1 MAINNVD
8 QLVLGK
14 LLQITFSKG
23 FRRQLVRDHRDWESV
38 KQMTVGMPGG
48 REHRFMFQ
56 VGGGPAAIQY
66 AAIGASGAFPAAQ
79 RSAVEEKTA
88 IFKELNATIEIDYM
102 LFERLKM
109 APAKY
114 ADNLAME
121 LEDKLVYLKRR
132 VAADLYNDGLG
143 VLGTVLSAASVAG
156 SAPASPQADQSN
168 KGKVEV
174 TLSAVAPRGHIGW
187 FEYDD
192 LLVKA
197 SPAGSIQAN
206 VEMPTGVHTWKV
218 VSIERETNKLVLQ
231 ALDSSGNPVSIA
243 DAAASLIEAADLL
256 YRGTVSA
263 SHTRVDLS
271 AQGGAYAGD
280 YGTATEIIAGL
291 GALVA
296 NDGRQVHGIS
306 MSGVTGSTVKDCG
319 GAPIDVTFI
328 QQALSQV
335 KTAVGQGRYK
345 YNQLL
350 CAPEMLD
357 SLIEGRETDRRFNSI
372 EDATRGV
379 RKFVYQHGED
389 AVEFV
394 TSEFARK
401 NEAIALPS
409 GKGEE
414 SKCVEFIGTDFK
426 TVEAPGSSSK
436 FHLRPTSGGGHE
448 KKLVSYMFGLGVLVN
463 QHPKACLKIKNFTN
477 SEPA

>member
-8 QLVLGK
+8 SLLLGK

-66 AAIGASGAFPAAQ
+66 AQLGASGPFPAAQ
-79 RSAVEEKTA
+79 RSAVEEKIA

-143 VLGTVLSAASVAG
+143 VLGTVASVADAG
-156 SAPASPQADQSN
+156 VAQ
-168 KGKVEV
+168 GKVEV
-174 TLSAVAPRGHIGW
+174 TLSALAASRGHIGW

-192 LLVKA
+192 LLVNCDPDGTADMPVGAVAWKVA
-197 SPAGSIQAN
+197 SIDRPGNKVTLQAVDVNGAVVALAN
-206 VEMPTGVHTWKV
+206 V
-218 VSIERETNKLVLQ
+218 
-231 ALDSSGNPVSIA
+231 
-243 DAAASLIEAADLL
+243 AAASIDASDLL
-256 YRGTVSA
+256 YRGTTTAHHSRVNLSSA
-263 SHTRVDLS
+263 YT
-271 AQGGAYAGD
+271 GD

-296 NDGRQVHGIS
+296 NDGRQVHGIN
-306 MSGVTGSTVKDCG
+306 MAGVTGSTIKDCG
-319 GAPIDVTFI
+319 GAAIDVTFI

-350 CAPEMLD
+350 CASEMLD
-357 SLIEGRETDRRFNSI
+357 SLIEDHNTDRRFNSV

-379 RKFVYQHGED
+379 RKFMYQHGED

-394 TSEFARK
+394 TSEFCRK
-401 NEAIALPS
+401 NEAFALPS

-414 SKCVEFIGTDFK
+414 SKCIEFIGTDFK
-426 TVEAPGSSSK
+426 AVETPGSSSK

-463 QHPKACLKIKNFTN
+463 QHPKACLKIQNFTN
-477 SEPA
+477 N

>member
-8 QLVLGK
+8 SLLLGK

-66 AAIGASGAFPAAQ
+66 AAIGSSGAFPAAQ
-79 RSAVEEKTA
+79 RSAVEEKVA

-143 VLGTVLSAASVAG
+143 VIGTASAVPADAGVAS
-156 SAPASPQADQSN
+156 
-168 KGKVEV
+168 GKVEL
-174 TLSAVAPRGHIGW
+174 TLSALASSRGHIGW

-192 LLVKA
+192 LLLNCDPDGTIDM
-197 SPAGSIQAN
+197 PATVVA
-206 VEMPTGVHTWKV
+206 WKV
-218 VSIERETNKLVLQ
+218 VSIDRPGNKVTLQ
-231 ALDSSGNPVSIA
+231 AIDTNGAPVA
-243 DAAASLIEAADLL
+243 LANAAASSIDASDVL
-256 YRGTVSA
+256 YRGTTESA
-263 SHTRVDLS
+263 ANSTRVNLNTF
-271 AQGGAYAGD
+271 AGD
-280 YGTATEIIAGL
+280 YGTATESIAGL
-291 GALVA
+291 GSLVA
-296 NDGRQVHGIS
+296 NDGRIIHEIV
-306 MSGVTGSTVKDCG
+306 MSGATGSTIKDCG
-319 GAPIDVTFI
+319 GSAIDVTFL
-328 QQALSQV
+328 QQGLSQV

-345 YNQLL
+345 YSSLL

-357 SLIEGRETDRRFNSI
+357 SLIEGRETDRRFNSV

-379 RKFVYQHGED
+379 RKFIYQHAED

-394 TSEFARK
+394 TSEFCK
-401 NEAIALPS
+401 KVEAYALPS

-426 TVEAPGSSSK
+426 AVEVPGSSSK

-463 QHPKACLKIKNFTN
+463 QHPKACLKIQNFTV
-477 SEPA
+477 

>member
-8 QLVLGK
+8 SLLLGK

-66 AAIGASGAFPAAQ
+66 AAIGSSGAFPAAQ
-79 RSAVEEKTA
+79 RSAVEEKIA

-143 VLGTVLSAASVAG
+143 VLGTVASVADAG
-156 SAPASPQADQSN
+156 VAS
-168 KGKVEV
+168 GKVEV
-174 TLSAVAPRGHIGW
+174 TLSALAASRGHIGW

-192 LLVKA
+192 LLVNSDPDGTA
-197 SPAGSIQAN
+197 DMPAGA
-206 VEMPTGVHTWKV
+206 VAWKV
-218 VSIERETNKLVLQ
+218 VSIDRPNDKVTLQ
-231 ALDSSGNPVSIA
+231 AVSAAGAPVVLA
-243 DAAASLIEAADLL
+243 NVAASSIDASDLL
-256 YRGTVSA
+256 YRGTTSA

-271 AQGGAYAGD
+271 SAYAGD

-296 NDGRQVHGIS
+296 NDGRQIHGIT
-306 MSGVTGSTVKDCG
+306 MSGVTGSTIKDCG
-319 GAPIDVTFI
+319 GSAIDVTFL
-328 QQALSQV
+328 QQGLSQV

-345 YNQLL
+345 YNSLL

-357 SLIEGRETDRRFNSI
+357 SLIEGRETDRRFNSV

-379 RKFVYQHGED
+379 RKFIYQHAED

-394 TSEFARK
+394 TSEFCK
-401 NEAIALPS
+401 KKEAIALPS

-414 SKCVEFIGTDFK
+414 SKCLEFVGTDFK
-426 TVEAPGSSSK
+426 AVEVPGSSSK

-463 QHPKACLKIKNFTN
+463 QHPKACLKITNFTV
-477 SEPA
+477 

>member
-8 QLVLGK
+8 ALLLGK

-38 KQMTVGMPGG
+38 KQMKVGMPSG

-66 AAIGASGAFPAAQ
+66 AAIGSSGAFPAAQ
-79 RSAVEEKTA
+79 RSAVEEKIA

-143 VLGTVLSAASVAG
+143 VLGTVLSVASVAG
-156 SAPASPQADQSN
+156 SAPAPQDSQLN
-168 KGKVEV
+168 KGKVSV
-174 TLSAVAPRGHIGW
+174 TLSALPAARGHIGW

-197 SPAGSIQAN
+197 ADTGAITAGT
-206 VEMPTGVHTWKV
+206 EMPVGVAAWKV
-218 VSIERETNKLVLQ
+218 SSIDRPTNSLQLQ
-231 ALDSSGNPVSIA
+231 AVDADGIPVSIA
-243 DAAASLIEAADLL
+243 DAAASLITATDLF
-256 YRGTVSA
+256 YRGTTSA
-263 SHTRVDLS
+263 SHSRVNLS
-271 AQGGAYAGD
+271 SAYTGD

-306 MSGVTGSTVKDCG
+306 MSGVTGSTIRDCG
-319 GAPIDVTFI
+319 GAAIDVTFI

-345 YNQLL
+345 YSQLL
-350 CAPEMLD
+350 SAPEMLD
-357 SLIEGRETDRRFNSI
+357 SLIEGRETDRRFNSVD
-372 EDATRGV
+372 DATRGV
-379 RKFVYQHGED
+379 RKFVYQHAED

-394 TSEFARK
+394 TSEFCRK
-401 NEAIALPS
+401 NEAFALPS

-414 SKCVEFIGTDFK
+414 SKCIEFIGTDFK
-426 TVEAPGSSSK
+426 AVETPGSSSK
-436 FHLRPTSGGGHE
+436 FHLRPTANGGHE

-463 QHPKACLKIKNFTN
+463 QHPKACLKIQNFTN

>member
-8 QLVLGK
+8 SLLLGK

-66 AAIGASGAFPAAQ
+66 AAIGSSGAFPAAQ
-79 RSAVEEKTA
+79 RSAVEEKVA

-143 VLGTVLSAASVAG
+143 VLGTVASVADAG
-156 SAPASPQADQSN
+156 VAS
-168 KGKVEV
+168 GKVEV
-174 TLSAVAPRGHIGW
+174 TLSALAASRGHIGW

-192 LLVKA
+192 LLLNCDPDGTA
-197 SPAGSIQAN
+197 DMPAGA
-206 VEMPTGVHTWKV
+206 VAWKV
-218 VSIERETNKLVLQ
+218 VSIDRPNDKVTLQ
-231 ALDSSGNPVSIA
+231 AISAAGAPVA
-243 DAAASLIEAADLL
+243 LANVAAASIDASDLL
-256 YRGTVSA
+256 YRGTTSA
-263 SHTRVDLS
+263 SHSRVDLS
-271 AQGGAYAGD
+271 GTFAGD
-280 YGTATEIIAGL
+280 YGTATEIMAGL

-296 NDGRQVHGIS
+296 NDGRQVHGIT
-306 MSGVTGSTVKDCG
+306 MSGVTGSTIKDCG
-319 GAPIDVTFI
+319 ASSLDVTHI
-328 QQALSQV
+328 QQGFSAV

-345 YNQLL
+345 YNSLL
-350 CAPEMLD
+350 CAPEALD
-357 SLIEGRETDRRFNSI
+357 VLIEGRETDRRFNSV

-379 RKFVYQHGED
+379 RKFIYQHAED

-394 TSEFARK
+394 TSEFCK
-401 NEAIALPS
+401 KKEAIALPS

-426 TVEAPGSSSK
+426 AVEVPGSSSK

-463 QHPKACLKIKNFTN
+463 QHPKACLKIQNFTV
-477 SEPA
+477 

>member
-8 QLVLGK
+8 SLLLGK

-66 AAIGASGAFPAAQ
+66 AAIGAAGAFPAAQ

-143 VLGTVLSAASVAG
+143 VLGTVSATALSDEGVA
-156 SAPASPQADQSN
+156 Q
-168 KGKVEV
+168 GKVGVTISEV
-174 TLSAVAPRGHIGW
+174 ALRGHIGW

-197 SPAGSIQAN
+197 SPAGAITAGT
-206 VEMPTGVHTWKV
+206 EMPNTVHAWKV
-218 VSIERETNKLVLQ
+218 VSIDRENNKLVLQ
-231 ALDSSGNPVSIA
+231 AINESGAPVALSNTA
-243 DAAASLIEAADLL
+243 DSLITEGDLL
-256 YRGTVSA
+256 YRGTTA
-263 SHTRVDLS
+263 QGGSHTRVDLS
-271 AQGGAYAGD
+271 SAFAGD

-345 YNQLL
+345 YSQLL

-357 SLIEGRETDRRFNSI
+357 SLIEGRETDRRFNSV
-372 EDATRGV
+372 EDSTRGV
-379 RKFVYQHGED
+379 RKFVYQHAED

-401 NEAIALPS
+401 REAIALPS

-426 TVEAPGSSSK
+426 AVEVPGSSSK
-436 FHLRPTSGGGHE
+436 FHLRPTANGGHE

-463 QHPKACLKIKNFTN
+463 QHPKACLKIKNFSN

>member
-8 QLVLGK
+8 SLLLGK

-66 AAIGASGAFPAAQ
+66 AAIGSSGAFPAAQ
-79 RSAVEEKTA
+79 RSAVEEKIA

-143 VLGTVLSAASVAG
+143 VLGTVASVADAG
-156 SAPASPQADQSN
+156 IAQ
-168 KGKVEV
+168 GKVEV
-174 TLSAVAPRGHIGW
+174 TLSTLASSRGHVGW

-192 LLVKA
+192 LLLNCDPDGTADMAATAVA
-197 SPAGSIQAN
+197 
-206 VEMPTGVHTWKV
+206 WKV
-218 VSIERETNKLVLQ
+218 VSIDRPNNKVTLQ
-231 ALDSSGNPVSIA
+231 AINSSGAPVA
-243 DAAASLIEAADLL
+243 LANVAASSIDASDLL
-256 YRGTVSA
+256 YRGTTSA
-263 SHTRVDLS
+263 SHSRVDLS
-271 AQGGAYAGD
+271 GTFAGD

-296 NDGRQVHGIS
+296 NDGRQVHGIT
-306 MSGVTGSTVKDCG
+306 MSGVTGSTIKDCG
-319 GAPIDVTFI
+319 GSAIDVTHI

-345 YNQLL
+345 YSSLL

-357 SLIEGRETDRRFNSI
+357 SLIEGRETDRRFNSV

-379 RKFVYQHGED
+379 RKFIYQHAED

-394 TSEFARK
+394 TSEFCKK
-401 NEAIALPS
+401 NEAFSLPS

-414 SKCVEFIGTDFK
+414 SKVMEFVGTDFK
-426 TVEAPGSSSK
+426 AVEVPGSSSK

-463 QHPKACLKIKNFTN
+463 QHPKACLKIQNFTV
-477 SEPA
+477 

>member
-8 QLVLGK
+8 SLLLGK

-66 AAIGASGAFPAAQ
+66 AAIGSSGAFPAAQ
-79 RSAVEEKTA
+79 RSAVEEKVA

-102 LFERLKM
+102 LFGRLKM

-143 VLGTVLSAASVAG
+143 VLGTVASVADAG
-156 SAPASPQADQSN
+156 VAS
-168 KGKVEV
+168 GKVEV
-174 TLSAVAPRGHIGW
+174 TLSALAASRGHIGW

-192 LLVKA
+192 LLLNCDPDGTA
-197 SPAGSIQAN
+197 DMPAGA
-206 VEMPTGVHTWKV
+206 VAWKV
-218 VSIERETNKLVLQ
+218 VSIDRPNDKVTLQ
-231 ALDSSGNPVSIA
+231 AISAAGAPVA
-243 DAAASLIEAADLL
+243 LANVAAASIDASDLL
-256 YRGTVSA
+256 YRGTTSA
-263 SHTRVDLS
+263 SHSRVDLS
-271 AQGGAYAGD
+271 GTFAGD
-280 YGTATEIIAGL
+280 YGTATEIMAGL

-296 NDGRQVHGIS
+296 NDGRQVHGIT
-306 MSGVTGSTVKDCG
+306 MSGVTGSTIKDCG
-319 GAPIDVTFI
+319 ASSFDVTHI
-328 QQALSQV
+328 QQGFSSV

-345 YNQLL
+345 YSSLL
-350 CAPEMLD
+350 CAPEALD
-357 SLIEGRETDRRFNSI
+357 VLIEGRETDRRFNSV

-379 RKFVYQHGED
+379 RKFIYQHAED

-394 TSEFARK
+394 TSEFCK
-401 NEAIALPS
+401 KKEAIALPS

-426 TVEAPGSSSK
+426 AVEVPGSSSK

-463 QHPKACLKIKNFTN
+463 QHPKACLKIQNFTV
-477 SEPA
+477 

>member
-1 MAINNVD
+1 MAISNVD
-8 QLVLGK
+8 SLLLGK

-66 AAIGASGAFPAAQ
+66 AAIGSSGAFPAAQ
-79 RSAVEEKTA
+79 RSAVEEKIA

-143 VLGTVLSAASVAG
+143 VLGTVASVADAG
-156 SAPASPQADQSN
+156 IAQ
-168 KGKVEV
+168 GKVEV
-174 TLSAVAPRGHIGW
+174 TLSALAASRGHIGW

-192 LLVKA
+192 LLLNCDVDGTA
-197 SPAGSIQAN
+197 DMPAGA
-206 VEMPTGVHTWKV
+206 VAWKV
-218 VSIERETNKLVLQ
+218 ASIDRPNNKVTLQ
-231 ALDSSGNPVSIA
+231 AINASGAPVA
-243 DAAASLIEAADLL
+243 LANLAASSIDATDLL
-256 YRGTVSA
+256 YRGTTSA
-263 SHTRVDLS
+263 SHSRTDLTDGTPKVLVGGNLV
-271 AQGGAYAGD
+271 AQD

-296 NDGRQVHGIS
+296 NDGRQVHGIT
-306 MSGVTGSTVKDCG
+306 MSGVTGSTVKDVG
-319 GAPIDVTFI
+319 GSAIDVTHI

-345 YNQLL
+345 YSSLL

-357 SLIEGRETDRRFNSI
+357 SLIEGRETDRRFNSV

-379 RKFVYQHGED
+379 RKFIYQHAED

-394 TSEFARK
+394 TSEFCRK
-401 NEAIALPS
+401 NEAFALPS

-414 SKCVEFIGTDFK
+414 SKCIEFVGTDFK
-426 TVEAPGSSSK
+426 AVEVPGSSSK

-463 QHPKACLKIKNFTN
+463 QHPKACLKIQNFTV
-477 SEPA
+477 

>member
-8 QLVLGK
+8 SLLLGK

-38 KQMTVGMPGG
+38 KQSTVGMPGG

-66 AAIGASGAFPAAQ
+66 AAIGSSGAFPAAQ
-79 RSAVEEKTA
+79 RSAVEEKIA

-121 LEDKLVYLKRR
+121 LEDKLTYLKRR
-132 VAADLYNDGLG
+132 VAADFYNDGLG
-143 VLGTVLSAASVAG
+143 VLGTVASVADAG
-156 SAPASPQADQSN
+156 IAQ
-168 KGKVEV
+168 GKVEV
-174 TLSAVAPRGHIGW
+174 TLSVLAASRGHIGW

-192 LLVKA
+192 LLLNCDPNGDA
-197 SPAGSIQAN
+197 DMPAGA
-206 VEMPTGVHTWKV
+206 VAWKV
-218 VSIERETNKLVLQ
+218 VGIDRPTSKVTLQ
-231 ALDSSGNPVSIA
+231 AVSSAGAPVA
-243 DAAASLIEAADLL
+243 LANVAAASIDASDLL
-256 YRGTVSA
+256 YRGTTAA
-263 SHTRVDLS
+263 SHTRVNLS
-271 AQGGAYAGD
+271 STFTGD

-296 NDGRQVHGIS
+296 NDGRQVHGIT
-306 MSGVTGSTVKDCG
+306 MSGVTGSTIKDCG
-319 GAPIDVTFI
+319 GNPIDVTFI

-345 YNQLL
+345 YSQLK

-357 SLIEGRETDRRFNSI
+357 SLIEGRETDRRFNSV

-379 RKFVYQHGED
+379 RKFIYQHAED

-394 TSEFARK
+394 TSEFCK
-401 NEAIALPS
+401 KTEAWALPS

-414 SKCVEFIGTDFK
+414 SKCIEFVGTDFK
-426 TVEAPGSSSK
+426 AVEVPGSSSK

-463 QHPKACLKIKNFTN
+463 QHPKACLKITNFTN

>member
-1 MAINNVD
+1 MPINNVD
-8 QLVLGK
+8 SLLLGK

-66 AAIGASGAFPAAQ
+66 AAIGSSGAFPAAQ
-79 RSAVEEKTA
+79 RSAVEEKIA

-143 VLGTVLSAASVAG
+143 VLGTVASVADAG
-156 SAPASPQADQSN
+156 VAS
-168 KGKVEV
+168 GKVEV
-174 TLSAVAPRGHIGW
+174 TLSALAASRGHIGW

-192 LLVKA
+192 LLVNSDPDGTA
-197 SPAGSIQAN
+197 DMPAGA
-206 VEMPTGVHTWKV
+206 VAWKV
-218 VSIERETNKLVLQ
+218 VSIDRPNDKVTLQ
-231 ALDSSGNPVSIA
+231 AVSAAGAPVVLA
-243 DAAASLIEAADLL
+243 NVAASSIDASDLL
-256 YRGTVSA
+256 YRGTTSA

-271 AQGGAYAGD
+271 SAYAGD

-296 NDGRQVHGIS
+296 NDGRQIHGIT
-306 MSGVTGSTVKDCG
+306 MSGVTGSTIKDCG
-319 GAPIDVTFI
+319 GSAIDVTFL
-328 QQALSQV
+328 QQGLSQV

-345 YNQLL
+345 YNSLL

-357 SLIEGRETDRRFNSI
+357 SLIEGRETDRRFNSV

-379 RKFVYQHGED
+379 RKFIYQHAED

-394 TSEFARK
+394 TSEFCK
-401 NEAIALPS
+401 KKEAIALPS

-414 SKCVEFIGTDFK
+414 SKCLEFVGTDFK
-426 TVEAPGSSSK
+426 AVETPGSSSK

-463 QHPKACLKIKNFTN
+463 QHPKACLKITNFTV
-477 SEPA
+477 

>member
-79 RSAVEEKTA
+79 RSAVEEKVA

-143 VLGTVLSAASVAG
+143 VLGTVGAAALTDEGVA
-156 SAPASPQADQSN
+156 S
-168 KGKVEV
+168 GKVG
-174 TLSAVAPRGHIGW
+174 LSLKAAAPRGHIGW

-197 SPAGSIQAN
+197 SPAGAITAGA
-206 VEMPTGVHTWKV
+206 EMPNGVFAWKV
-218 VSIERETNKLVLQ
+218 VSIDRENDKLVLQ
-231 ALDSSGNPVSIA
+231 AIDASGAPVVLA
-243 DAAASLIEAADLL
+243 NTAASLITEDDLL
-256 YRGTVSA
+256 YRGTTAA
-263 SHTRVDLS
+263 SHSRVDLS
-271 AQGGAYAGD
+271 SAFAGD
-280 YGTATEIIAGL
+280 YGTATEIMAGL

-345 YNQLL
+345 YSQLL

-372 EDATRGV
+372 EDSTRGV
-379 RKFVYQHGED
+379 RKFVYQHAED

-401 NEAIALPS
+401 SEAIALPS

-414 SKCVEFIGTDFK
+414 SKVVEFVGTDFK
-426 TVEAPGSSSK
+426 AVEVPGSSSK
-436 FHLRPTSGGGHE
+436 FHLRPTANGGHE
-448 KKLVSYMFGLGVLVN
+448 KKLVSYMFGLGVLIN
-463 QHPKACLKIKNFTN
+463 QHPKACLKIKNFLN

>member
-8 QLVLGK
+8 SLLLGK

-66 AAIGASGAFPAAQ
+66 AAIGSSGAFPAAQ
-79 RSAVEEKTA
+79 RSAVEEKIA

-143 VLGTVLSAASVAG
+143 VLGTVASVADAG
-156 SAPASPQADQSN
+156 VAQ
-168 KGKVEV
+168 GKVEV
-174 TLSAVAPRGHIGW
+174 TLSALAASRGHIGW

-192 LLVKA
+192 LLLNCDPDGTSDMPATAVAWKVFSINRPANKVTLQAVSA
-197 SPAGSIQAN
+197 SGAPVVLAN
-206 VEMPTGVHTWKV
+206 V
-218 VSIERETNKLVLQ
+218 
-231 ALDSSGNPVSIA
+231 
-243 DAAASLIEAADLL
+243 AAASIDASDLL
-256 YRGTVSA
+256 YRGTTSA
-263 SHTRVDLS
+263 SHSRVDLS
-271 AQGGAYAGD
+271 SAYAGD

-296 NDGRQVHGIS
+296 NDGRQVHGIN
-306 MSGVTGSTVKDCG
+306 MAGVTGSTIKDCG
-319 GAPIDVTFI
+319 GAAIDVTFI

-345 YNQLL
+345 YSQLL
-350 CAPEMLD
+350 CASEMLD
-357 SLIEGRETDRRFNSI
+357 SLIEGRETDRRFNSV

-379 RKFVYQHGED
+379 RKFIYQHAED

-394 TSEFARK
+394 TSEFCRK
-401 NEAIALPS
+401 NEAFALPS

-414 SKCVEFIGTDFK
+414 SKCIEFIGTDFK
-426 TVEAPGSSSK
+426 AVETPGSSSK

-463 QHPKACLKIKNFTN
+463 QHPKACLKIQNFTN

>member
-8 QLVLGK
+8 SLLLGK

-66 AAIGASGAFPAAQ
+66 AAIGSSGAFPAAQ
-79 RSAVEEKTA
+79 RSAVEEKIA

-143 VLGTVLSAASVAG
+143 VLGTVASVADAG
-156 SAPASPQADQSN
+156 IAQ
-168 KGKVEV
+168 GKVEV
-174 TLSAVAPRGHIGW
+174 TLSVLAASRGHIGW

-192 LLVKA
+192 LLLNCDPNSDA
-197 SPAGSIQAN
+197 DMPAGAAA
-206 VEMPTGVHTWKV
+206 WKV
-218 VSIERETNKLVLQ
+218 VSIDRPGNKVTLQ
-231 ALDSSGNPVSIA
+231 AVSASGAPVA
-243 DAAASLIEAADLL
+243 LANVAAASIDALDLL
-256 YRGTVSA
+256 YRGTTSA

-271 AQGGAYAGD
+271 GSFAGD

-291 GALVA
+291 NALVA
-296 NDGRQVHGIS
+296 NDGRQVHGIT
-306 MSGVTGSTVKDCG
+306 MSGVTGSTIKDCG
-319 GAPIDVTFI
+319 ASAIDVTHI
-328 QQALSQV
+328 QQGLSQV

-345 YNQLL
+345 YSSLL

-357 SLIEGRETDRRFNSI
+357 SLIEGRETDRRFNSV

-379 RKFVYQHGED
+379 RKFIYQHAED

-394 TSEFARK
+394 TSEFCK
-401 NEAIALPS
+401 KTEAFALPS

-414 SKCVEFIGTDFK
+414 SKCVEFVGTDFK
-426 TVEAPGSSSK
+426 AVEVPGSSSK

-463 QHPKACLKIKNFTN
+463 QHPKACLKIQNFTV
-477 SEPA
+477 

>member
-8 QLVLGK
+8 SLLLGK

-66 AAIGASGAFPAAQ
+66 AAIGSSGAFPAAQ
-79 RSAVEEKTA
+79 RSAVEEKIA

-143 VLGTVLSAASVAG
+143 VVGTVASVADAG
-156 SAPASPQADQSN
+156 VAL
-168 KGKVEV
+168 GKVEI
-174 TLSAVAPRGHIGW
+174 TLSALAASRGHIGW

-192 LLVKA
+192 LLLNCDPSGA
-197 SPAGSIQAN
+197 SDMPATAVAWKVISIDRPTNKVTLQAITSAGAPVVLAN
-206 VEMPTGVHTWKV
+206 V
-218 VSIERETNKLVLQ
+218 
-231 ALDSSGNPVSIA
+231 
-243 DAAASLIEAADLL
+243 AAASIDASDLL
-256 YRGTVSA
+256 YRGTTSA
-263 SHTRVDLS
+263 SHSRVDLS
-271 AQGGAYAGD
+271 SAYAGD

-319 GAPIDVTFI
+319 GNPIDVTFI

-345 YNQLL
+345 YSQLL
-350 CAPEMLD
+350 SAPEMLD
-357 SLIEGRETDRRFNSI
+357 SLIEGRETDRRFNSV

-379 RKFVYQHGED
+379 RKFIYQHAED

-394 TSEFARK
+394 TSEFCRK
-401 NEAIALPS
+401 NEAFALPS

-414 SKCVEFIGTDFK
+414 SKCIEFIGTDFK
-426 TVEAPGSSSK
+426 AVETPGSSSK

-463 QHPKACLKIKNFTN
+463 QHPKACLKIQNFTN

>member
-1 MAINNVD
+1 MAISNVD
-8 QLVLGK
+8 SLLLGK

-66 AAIGASGAFPAAQ
+66 AAIGAAGAFPAAQ

-143 VLGTVLSAASVAG
+143 VLGTVASVADAG
-156 SAPASPQADQSN
+156 VAQ
-168 KGKVEV
+168 GKVEV
-174 TLSAVAPRGHIGW
+174 TLSALAASRGHIGW

-192 LLVKA
+192 LLLNCDPDGT
-197 SPAGSIQAN
+197 SDMPATA
-206 VEMPTGVHTWKV
+206 VAWKV
-218 VSIERETNKLVLQ
+218 VSIDRPGNKVTLQ
-231 ALDSSGNPVSIA
+231 AVNAAGAAVTLANV
-243 DAAASLIEAADLL
+243 AAASIDASDLL
-256 YRGTVSA
+256 YRGTTAA
-263 SHTRVDLS
+263 SHSRVDLS
-271 AQGGAYAGD
+271 GAFAGD

-296 NDGRQVHGIS
+296 NDGRQVHRIN
-306 MSGVTGSTVKDCG
+306 MSGVTGSTIKDCG
-319 GAPIDVTFI
+319 GNPIDVTFI

-345 YNQLL
+345 YSQLL
-350 CAPEMLD
+350 SAPEMLD
-357 SLIEGRETDRRFNSI
+357 SLIEGRETDRRFNSV

-379 RKFVYQHGED
+379 RKFIYQHAED

-394 TSEFARK
+394 TSEFCKKA
-401 NEAIALPS
+401 EAYALPS

-414 SKCVEFIGTDFK
+414 SKCLEFIGTDFK
-426 TVEAPGSSSK
+426 AVEVPGSSSK
-436 FHLRPTSGGGHE
+436 FHLRPTANGGHE

-463 QHPKACLKIKNFTN
+463 QHPKACLKIQNFTN

>member
-1 MAINNVD
+1 MAISNVD
-8 QLVLGK
+8 SLLLGK

-66 AAIGASGAFPAAQ
+66 AAIGAAGAFPAAQ

-143 VLGTVLSAASVAG
+143 VLGTVASVADAG
-156 SAPASPQADQSN
+156 VAQ
-168 KGKVEV
+168 GKVEV
-174 TLSAVAPRGHIGW
+174 TLSALASARGHIGW

-192 LLVKA
+192 LLLNCDPDGSA
-197 SPAGSIQAN
+197 DMPAGA
-206 VEMPTGVHTWKV
+206 VAWKV
-218 VSIERETNKLVLQ
+218 VNIKREEDKVTLQ
-231 ALDSSGNPVSIA
+231 AVSASGAPVA
-243 DAAASLIEAADLL
+243 LANVAAASIDASDLL
-256 YRGTVSA
+256 YRGTTAA
-263 SHTRVDLS
+263 SHSRVDLS
-271 AQGGAYAGD
+271 AVGGAFAGD

-296 NDGRQVHGIS
+296 NDGRTIHGIN
-306 MSGVTGSTVKDCG
+306 MAGVTGSTIKDCG
-319 GAPIDVTFI
+319 GAAIDVTFI

-350 CAPEMLD
+350 CATEMLD
-357 SLIEGRETDRRFNSI
+357 SLIEGRETDRRFNSV
-372 EDATRGV
+372 EDAQRGV
-379 RKFVYQHGED
+379 RKFTYQHGD
-389 AVEFV
+389 DTLEFV
-394 TSEFARK
+394 TSEFCK
-401 NEAIALPS
+401 KKEAYALPS

-426 TVEAPGSSSK
+426 AVEVPGSSSK
-436 FHLRPTSGGGHE
+436 FHLRPTANGGHE

-463 QHPKACLKIKNFTN
+463 QHPKACLKIQNFSN

>member
-1 MAINNVD
+1 MAISNVD
-8 QLVLGK
+8 SLLLGK

-66 AAIGASGAFPAAQ
+66 AAIGAAGTFPAAQ

-143 VLGTVLSAASVAG
+143 VLGTVSSVADAG
-156 SAPASPQADQSN
+156 IAS
-168 KGKVEV
+168 GKVEV
-174 TLSAVAPRGHIGW
+174 TLSALAASRGHIGW

-192 LLVKA
+192 LLLNCDVDGTPDM
-197 SPAGSIQAN
+197 PAGA
-206 VEMPTGVHTWKV
+206 VAWKV
-218 VSIERETNKLVLQ
+218 VNIKREEDKVTLQ
-231 ALDSSGNPVSIA
+231 AINANGAPVA
-243 DAAASLIEAADLL
+243 LANLAAASIDASDLL
-256 YRGTVSA
+256 YRGTTVA
-263 SHTRVDLS
+263 SHSRVNLS
-271 AQGGAYAGD
+271 SAYTGD

-296 NDGRQVHGIS
+296 NDGRQVHGIN
-306 MSGVTGSTVKDCG
+306 MAGVTGSTIKDCG
-319 GAPIDVTFI
+319 GNAIDVTFI

-350 CAPEMLD
+350 CATEMLD
-357 SLIEGRETDRRFNSI
+357 SLVEGRETDRRFNSV
-372 EDATRGV
+372 EDAQRGV
-379 RKFVYQHGED
+379 RKFTYQHGD
-389 AVEFV
+389 DTLEFV
-394 TSEFARK
+394 TSEFCK
-401 NEAIALPS
+401 KKEAYALPS

-426 TVEAPGSSSK
+426 AVEVPGSSSK
-436 FHLRPTSGGGHE
+436 FHLRPNENGGHE

-463 QHPKACLKIKNFTN
+463 QHPKACLKIQNFSN

>member
-8 QLVLGK
+8 SLLLGK

-66 AAIGASGAFPAAQ
+66 AAIGAAGAFPAAQ

-143 VLGTVLSAASVAG
+143 VLGTVSATALSDEGVA
-156 SAPASPQADQSN
+156 Q
-168 KGKVEV
+168 GKVGVTISEV
-174 TLSAVAPRGHIGW
+174 ALRGHIGW

-197 SPAGSIQAN
+197 SPAGSIQPST
-206 VEMPTGVHTWKV
+206 EMPGPDVNTHSLLAWKV
-218 VSIERETNKLVLQ
+218 VSIDRENNKLVLQ
-231 ALDSSGNPVSIA
+231 AIDASGNPVA
-243 DAAASLIEAADLL
+243 LANTAASLITEGDLL
-256 YRGTVSA
+256 YRGTTVA
-263 SHTRVDLS
+263 SHSRVNLS
-271 AQGGAYAGD
+271 GAFAGD

-345 YNQLL
+345 YSQLL

-357 SLIEGRETDRRFNSI
+357 SLIEGRETDRRFNSV
-372 EDATRGV
+372 EDSTRGV
-379 RKFVYQHGED
+379 RKFVYQHAED

-401 NEAIALPS
+401 REAIALPS

-426 TVEAPGSSSK
+426 AVEVPGSSSK
-436 FHLRPTSGGGHE
+436 FHLRPTANGGHE

-463 QHPKACLKIKNFTN
+463 QHPKACLKIKNFSN

>member
-66 AAIGASGAFPAAQ
+66 AAIGAAGAFPAAQ
-79 RSAVEEKTA
+79 RSAVEEKIA

-143 VLGTVLSAASVAG
+143 VLGEVKVGGIVAG
-156 SAPASPQADQSN
+156 SGTGELVLELDVSN
-168 KGKVEV
+168 GK
-174 TLSAVAPRGHIGW
+174 RGHIGW
-187 FEYDD
+187 FEFDD
-192 LLVKA
+192 LLVVADSSGAEQMPA
-197 SPAGSIQAN
+197 SVN
-206 VEMPTGVHTWKV
+206 TWKV
-218 VSIERETNKLVLQ
+218 VNIDRAANKVTVK
-231 ALDSSGNPVSIA
+231 ALDTNG
-243 DAAASLIEAADLL
+243 AAVAVTTSDITAGELL
-256 YRGTVSA
+256 YRGTKGSHHSLVNLA
-263 SHTRVDLS
+263 SP
-271 AQGGAYAGD
+271 GD

-291 GALVA
+291 ESLVA
-296 NDGRQVHGIS
+296 NDSRLIHGIS
-306 MSGVTGSTVKDCG
+306 MAGVTGSTIKSCG
-319 GAPIDVTFI
+319 GNPIDVTHI
-328 QQALSQV
+328 QQALSAV

-345 YNQLL
+345 YAQLL
-350 CAPEMLD
+350 CAPEALD
-357 SLIEGRETDRRFNSI
+357 SLIEGRETDRRFNSV

-379 RKFVYQHGED
+379 RKFIYQHAED

-394 TSEFARK
+394 TSEFCK
-401 NEAIALPS
+401 KDKMYALPS

-414 SKCVEFIGTDFK
+414 SKCVEFVGTDFK
-426 TVEAPGSSSK
+426 AVEVPGSSSK

-463 QHPKACLKIKNFTN
+463 QHPKACLKIENFTT
-477 SEPA
+477 PTT

>member
-1 MAINNVD
+1 MAISNVD
-8 QLVLGK
+8 SLLLGK

-66 AAIGASGAFPAAQ
+66 AAIGSSGAFPAAQ
-79 RSAVEEKTA
+79 RSAVEEKIA

-143 VLGTVLSAASVAG
+143 VLGTVASVADAG
-156 SAPASPQADQSN
+156 IAQ
-168 KGKVEV
+168 GKVEV
-174 TLSAVAPRGHIGW
+174 TLSALAASRGHIGW

-192 LLVKA
+192 LLLNCDVDGTA
-197 SPAGSIQAN
+197 DMPAGA
-206 VEMPTGVHTWKV
+206 VAWKV
-218 VSIERETNKLVLQ
+218 ASIDRPNNKVTLQ
-231 ALDSSGNPVSIA
+231 AINASGAPVA
-243 DAAASLIEAADLL
+243 LANLAASSIDATDLL
-256 YRGTVSA
+256 YRGTTSA
-263 SHTRVDLS
+263 SHSRTDLTDGTPKVLVGGNLV
-271 AQGGAYAGD
+271 AQD

-296 NDGRQVHGIS
+296 NDGRQVHGIT
-306 MSGVTGSTVKDCG
+306 MSGVTGSTVKDVG
-319 GAPIDVTFI
+319 GSAIDVTHI

-345 YNQLL
+345 YSQLL

-357 SLIEGRETDRRFNSI
+357 SLIEGRETDRRFNSV

-379 RKFVYQHGED
+379 RKFIYQHAED

-394 TSEFARK
+394 TSEFCRK
-401 NEAIALPS
+401 NEAYALPS

-414 SKCVEFIGTDFK
+414 SKCIEFVGTDFK
-426 TVEAPGSSSK
+426 AVEVPGSSSK

-463 QHPKACLKIKNFTN
+463 QHPKACLKIQNFTV
-477 SEPA
+477 

>member
-79 RSAVEEKTA
+79 RSAVEEKVA

-143 VLGTVLSAASVAG
+143 VLGTVGAAALTDEGVA
-156 SAPASPQADQSN
+156 S
-168 KGKVEV
+168 GKVGV
-174 TLSAVAPRGHIGW
+174 TLSAAAARGHIGW

-192 LLVKA
+192 LILKA
-197 SPAGSIQAN
+197 SPAGAITAGT
-206 VEMPTGVHTWKV
+206 EMPTGVHAWKV
-218 VSIERETNKLVLQ
+218 VSIDRENNKLVLQ
-231 ALDSSGNPVSIA
+231 AIDSSGNPVVLA
-243 DAAASLIEAADLL
+243 NAAASLITENDLF

-263 SHTRVDLS
+263 SHSRVDLS
-271 AQGGAYAGD
+271 SAFAGD
-280 YGTATEIIAGL
+280 YGTATEIMAGL

-296 NDGRQVHGIS
+296 NDGRLVHGIS
-306 MSGVTGSTVKDCG
+306 MSGVTGSTIKDCG

-345 YNQLL
+345 YSQLL

-357 SLIEGRETDRRFNSI
+357 SLVEGRETDRRFNSI
-372 EDATRGV
+372 EDSARGV

-463 QHPKACLKIKNFTN
+463 QHPKACLKIKNFAN

>member
-8 QLVLGK
+8 SLLLGK

-66 AAIGASGAFPAAQ
+66 AAIGSSGPFPAAQ
-79 RSAVEEKTA
+79 RSAVEEKVA

-143 VLGTVLSAASVAG
+143 VLGTVASVADAG
-156 SAPASPQADQSN
+156 IAQ
-168 KGKVEV
+168 GKVEV
-174 TLSAVAPRGHIGW
+174 TLSVLASSRGHVGW

-192 LLVKA
+192 LLLNCDPDGTADMAATAVA
-197 SPAGSIQAN
+197 
-206 VEMPTGVHTWKV
+206 WKV
-218 VSIERETNKLVLQ
+218 VSIDRPNNKVTLQ
-231 ALDSSGNPVSIA
+231 AINSSGAPVA
-243 DAAASLIEAADLL
+243 LANVAASSIDASDLL
-256 YRGTVSA
+256 YRGTTSA
-263 SHTRVDLS
+263 SHSRVDLTDGTPRVLIGGNLV
-271 AQGGAYAGD
+271 AQD

-296 NDGRQVHGIS
+296 NDGRQVHGIT
-306 MSGVTGSTVKDCG
+306 MSGVTGSTIKDCG
-319 GAPIDVTFI
+319 ASAIDVTHI

-345 YNQLL
+345 YSSLL

-357 SLIEGRETDRRFNSI
+357 SLIEGRETDRRFNSV

-379 RKFVYQHGED
+379 RKFIYQHAED

-394 TSEFARK
+394 TSEFCK
-401 NEAIALPS
+401 KTEAFSLPS

-414 SKCVEFIGTDFK
+414 SKVMEFVGTDFK
-426 TVEAPGSSSK
+426 AVEVPGSSSK

-463 QHPKACLKIKNFTN
+463 QHPKACLKIQNFTV
-477 SEPA
+477 

>member
-79 RSAVEEKTA
+79 RSAVEEKVA

-132 VAADLYNDGLG
+132 VAADFYNDGLG
-143 VLGTVLSAASVAG
+143 VLGTVSADALTDEGVA
-156 SAPASPQADQSN
+156 Q
-168 KGKVEV
+168 GKVGV
-174 TLSAVAPRGHIGW
+174 TINAAAARGHIGW

-197 SPAGSIQAN
+197 SPAGSIAAGT
-206 VEMPTGVHTWKV
+206 EMPNGVHAWKV
-218 VSIERETNKLVLQ
+218 VSIDRENNKLVLQ
-231 ALDSSGNPVSIA
+231 ALSSVGAPVA
-243 DAAASLIEAADLL
+243 LANTAASLIDSADLL
-256 YRGTVSA
+256 YRGTTAANA

-271 AQGGAYAGD
+271 GAFAGD

-296 NDGRQVHGIS
+296 NDGRLIHGIQ

-345 YNQLL
+345 YSQLL

-357 SLIEGRETDRRFNSI
+357 SLIEGRETDRRFNSV
-372 EDATRGV
+372 EDATRGL
-379 RKFVYQHGED
+379 RKFTYQHGED

-426 TVEAPGSSSK
+426 AVEVPGSSSK

-448 KKLVSYMFGLGVLVN
+448 KKLVSYMFGLGVMVN
-463 QHPKACLKIKNFTN
+463 QHPKACLKIKNFVN

>member
-8 QLVLGK
+8 SLLLGK

-66 AAIGASGAFPAAQ
+66 AAIGAAGAFPAAQ

-143 VLGTVLSAASVAG
+143 VLGTVSATALSDEGVA
-156 SAPASPQADQSN
+156 Q
-168 KGKVEV
+168 GKVGVTISEV
-174 TLSAVAPRGHIGW
+174 ALRGHIGW

-197 SPAGSIQAN
+197 SPAGAITAGA
-206 VEMPTGVHTWKV
+206 EMPNNVFAWKV
-218 VSIERETNKLVLQ
+218 VSIDRENNKLVLQ
-231 ALDSSGNPVSIA
+231 AISESGAPVALA
-243 DAAASLIEAADLL
+243 DTAASLITEGDLL
-256 YRGTVSA
+256 YRGTTAA
-263 SHTRVDLS
+263 SHSRVDLTDGTPKVLVGGNLV
-271 AQGGAYAGD
+271 AQD

-345 YNQLL
+345 YSQLL

-357 SLIEGRETDRRFNSI
+357 SLIEGRETDRRFNSV
-372 EDATRGV
+372 EDSTRGV
-379 RKFVYQHGED
+379 RKFVYQHAED

-401 NEAIALPS
+401 REAIALPS

-426 TVEAPGSSSK
+426 AVEVPGSSSK
-436 FHLRPTSGGGHE
+436 FHLRPTANGGHE

-463 QHPKACLKIKNFTN
+463 QHPKACLKIKNFSN

>member
-114 ADNLAME
+114 ADSLAME

-143 VLGTVLSAASVAG
+143 VLGTVAADALTDQGVA
-156 SAPASPQADQSN
+156 Q
-168 KGKVEV
+168 GKVGL
-174 TLSAVAPRGHIGW
+174 TISAVAPRGHIGW

-197 SPAGSIQAN
+197 SPAGAITAN
-206 VEMPTGVHTWKV
+206 VEMPTGVAAWKV
-218 VSIERETNKLVLQ
+218 VSIDRENNKLVLQ
-231 ALDSSGNPVSIA
+231 AIDANGAPVA
-243 DAAASLIEAADLL
+243 LANTAASLIDSADLL
-256 YRGTVSA
+256 YRGTTAA
-263 SHTRVDLS
+263 SHSRVDLTDGTPRLLI
-271 AQGGAYAGD
+271 GGNYVTQD

-296 NDGRQVHGIS
+296 NDGRQVHGIT
-306 MSGVTGSTVKDCG
+306 MGGVTGSTVKDCG
-319 GAPIDVTFI
+319 GQPIDVTFI

-448 KKLVSYMFGLGVLVN
+448 KKLVSYMFGLGVMVN

>member
-1 MAINNVD
+1 MAISNVD
-8 QLVLGK
+8 SLLLGK

-66 AAIGASGAFPAAQ
+66 AAIGAAGAFPAAQ

-143 VLGTVLSAASVAG
+143 VLGTVSATALSDEGVA
-156 SAPASPQADQSN
+156 Q
-168 KGKVEV
+168 GKVGVTISEV
-174 TLSAVAPRGHIGW
+174 ALRGHIGW

-197 SPAGSIQAN
+197 NPAGSIQPST
-206 VEMPTGVHTWKV
+206 EMPGPDTNTHSLLAWKV
-218 VSIERETNKLVLQ
+218 VSIDRENNKLVLQ
-231 ALDSSGNPVSIA
+231 AIDANGNPVA
-243 DAAASLIEAADLL
+243 LANTAASLITEGDLL
-256 YRGTVSA
+256 YRGTTVA
-263 SHTRVDLS
+263 SHSRVDLS
-271 AQGGAYAGD
+271 GAFAGD

-345 YNQLL
+345 YSQLL

-357 SLIEGRETDRRFNSI
+357 SLIEGRETDRRFNSV
-372 EDATRGV
+372 EDSTRGV
-379 RKFVYQHGED
+379 RKFVYQHAED

-401 NEAIALPS
+401 REAIALPS

-426 TVEAPGSSSK
+426 AVEVPGSSSK
-436 FHLRPTSGGGHE
+436 FHLRPTANGGHE

-463 QHPKACLKIKNFTN
+463 QHPKACLKIKNFSN

>member
-1 MAINNVD
+1 MAISNVD

-79 RSAVEEKTA
+79 RSAVEEKVA

-143 VLGTVLSAASVAG
+143 VLGTVSSAALTDEGVA
-156 SAPASPQADQSN
+156 Q
-168 KGKVEV
+168 GKVGVSISE
-174 TLSAVAPRGHIGW
+174 AAARGHIGW

-192 LLVKA
+192 LLLKA
-197 SPAGSIQAN
+197 SPAGAITSGT
-206 VEMPTGVHTWKV
+206 EMPAGVFAWKV
-218 VSIERETNKLVLQ
+218 VSIDRENNKLVLQ
-231 ALDSSGNPVSIA
+231 AINSSGSPVVLA
-243 DAAASLIEAADLL
+243 DTAASLIDANDLL
-256 YRGTVSA
+256 YRGTTAA
-263 SHTRVDLS
+263 SHSRVDLS
-271 AQGGAYAGD
+271 GAFTGD

-296 NDGRQVHGIS
+296 NDGRLVHGIQ

-319 GAPIDVTFI
+319 GNAIDVTFI

-335 KTAVGQGRYK
+335 KTSVGQGRYK
-345 YNQLL
+345 YSQLL

-379 RKFVYQHGED
+379 RKFVYQHAED

-401 NEAIALPS
+401 REAIALPS

-426 TVEAPGSSSK
+426 AVEVPGSSSK

-477 SEPA
+477 SEPTP

>member
-38 KQMTVGMPGG
+38 RQMTVGMPGG

-66 AAIGASGAFPAAQ
+66 AAIGAAGAFPKAQ

-143 VLGTVLSAASVAG
+143 VLGEVKVGGIVAG
-156 SAPASPQADQSN
+156 AGTGELVLELDVSN
-168 KGKVEV
+168 GK
-174 TLSAVAPRGHIGW
+174 RGHIGW
-187 FEYDD
+187 FEFDD
-192 LLVKA
+192 LLVVADSLGAEQMPA
-197 SPAGSIQAN
+197 S
-206 VEMPTGVHTWKV
+206 VDTWKV
-218 VSIERETNKLVLQ
+218 VNIDRATNKVTVK
-231 ALDSSGNPVSIA
+231 ALDSNG
-243 DAAASLIEAADLL
+243 AAVAVTTSDISAGELL
-256 YRGTVSA
+256 YRGTKGSHHSLVNLA
-263 SHTRVDLS
+263 SP
-271 AQGGAYAGD
+271 GD

-291 GALVA
+291 EALVSA
-296 NDGRQVHGIS
+296 DSRLIHGIS
-306 MSGVTGSTVKDCG
+306 MSGSTASTIKNCG
-319 GAPIDVTFI
+319 ASAIDVTHI
-328 QQALSQV
+328 QQALSAV

-345 YNQLL
+345 YSQLL
-350 CAPEMLD
+350 CAPEALD
-357 SLIEGRETDRRFNSI
+357 SLIEGRETDRRFNSV

-379 RKFVYQHGED
+379 RKFIYQHAED

-394 TSEFARK
+394 TSEFCK
-401 NEAIALPS
+401 KDKMYALPS

-414 SKCVEFIGTDFK
+414 SKCIEFVGTDFK

-448 KKLVSYMFGLGVLVN
+448 KKLVSYMFGLGVLIN
-463 QHPKACLKIKNFTN
+463 QHPKACLKIENFTV
-477 SEPA
+477 

>member
-1 MAINNVD
+1 MPVSNVD
-8 QLVLGK
+8 NLLLGK

-66 AAIGASGAFPAAQ
+66 AATGVAGAFPKAQ
-79 RSAVEEKTA
+79 RSAVEEKIA
-88 IFKELNATIEIDYM
+88 RFKELNATIEIDYM

-143 VLGTVLSAASVAG
+143 VIGTAASVADAG
-156 SAPASPQADQSN
+156 IAS
-168 KGKVEV
+168 GKVEV
-174 TLSAVAPRGHIGW
+174 TLSVLAASRGHIGW

-192 LLVKA
+192 LLLNCDPDGTA
-197 SPAGSIQAN
+197 D
-206 VEMPTGVHTWKV
+206 MPVGAVAWKV
-218 VSIERETNKLVLQ
+218 LSIDRPGNKVTLQ
-231 ALDSSGNPVSIA
+231 AIDTNGAPVVLA
-243 DAAASLIEAADLL
+243 NLAAASIDASDVL
-256 YRGTVSA
+256 YRGTTESA
-263 SHTRVDLS
+263 SSFTRVNLS
-271 AQGGAYAGD
+271 TFAGD
-280 YGTATEIIAGL
+280 YGTATEAIAGL
-291 GALVA
+291 GSLVA
-296 NDGRQVHGIS
+296 NDGRIIHEIV
-306 MSGVTGSTVKDCG
+306 MSGATGSTIKDCG
-319 GAPIDVTFI
+319 GSAIDVTFL
-328 QQALSQV
+328 QQGLSQV

-345 YNQLL
+345 YSSLL

-357 SLIEGRETDRRFNSI
+357 SLIEGRETDRRFNSV

-379 RKFVYQHGED
+379 RKFIYQHAED

-394 TSEFARK
+394 TSEFCK
-401 NEAIALPS
+401 KVEAYALPS

-426 TVEAPGSSSK
+426 AVEVPGSSSK

-463 QHPKACLKIKNFTN
+463 QHPKACLKITNFTV
-477 SEPA
+477 

>member
-1 MAINNVD
+1 MAISNVD
-8 QLVLGK
+8 SLLLGK

-66 AAIGASGAFPAAQ
+66 AAIGAAGAFPAAQ

-143 VLGTVLSAASVAG
+143 VLGTVSSVADAG
-156 SAPASPQADQSN
+156 IAS
-168 KGKVEV
+168 GKVEV
-174 TLSAVAPRGHIGW
+174 TLSALAASRGHIGW

-192 LLVKA
+192 LLLNCDA
-197 SPAGSIQAN
+197 DGTADMPAGA
-206 VEMPTGVHTWKV
+206 VAWKV
-218 VSIERETNKLVLQ
+218 INIKREEDKVTLQ
-231 ALDSSGNPVSIA
+231 AVSASGAPVVLA
-243 DAAASLIEAADLL
+243 NLAAASIDATDLL
-256 YRGTVSA
+256 YRGTTAA
-263 SHTRVDLS
+263 SHSRVDLS
-271 AQGGAYAGD
+271 SAYTGD

-296 NDGRQVHGIS
+296 NDGRQVHGIN
-306 MSGVTGSTVKDCG
+306 MAGVTGSTIKDCG
-319 GAPIDVTFI
+319 GNAIDVTFI

-350 CAPEMLD
+350 CATEMLD
-357 SLIEGRETDRRFNSI
+357 SLIEGRETDRRFNSV
-372 EDATRGV
+372 EDAQRGV
-379 RKFVYQHGED
+379 RKFTYQHGD
-389 AVEFV
+389 DTLEFV
-394 TSEFARK
+394 TSEFCK
-401 NEAIALPS
+401 KKEAYALPS

-426 TVEAPGSSSK
+426 AVEVPGSSSK
-436 FHLRPTSGGGHE
+436 FHLRPTANGGHE

-463 QHPKACLKIKNFTN
+463 QHPKACLKIQNFSN

>member
-8 QLVLGK
+8 SLLLGK

-66 AAIGASGAFPAAQ
+66 AAIGSSGPFPAAQ
-79 RSAVEEKTA
+79 RSAVEEKVA

-143 VLGTVLSAASVAG
+143 VLGTVASVADAG
-156 SAPASPQADQSN
+156 IAQ
-168 KGKVEV
+168 GKVEV
-174 TLSAVAPRGHIGW
+174 TLSVLASSRGHVGW

-192 LLVKA
+192 LLLNCDPDGTADMAATAVA
-197 SPAGSIQAN
+197 
-206 VEMPTGVHTWKV
+206 WKV
-218 VSIERETNKLVLQ
+218 VSIDRPNNKVTLQ
-231 ALDSSGNPVSIA
+231 AINSSGAPVA
-243 DAAASLIEAADLL
+243 LANVAASSIDASDLL
-256 YRGTVSA
+256 YRGTTSA
-263 SHTRVDLS
+263 SHSRADLS
-271 AQGGAYAGD
+271 GAFAGD

-296 NDGRQVHGIS
+296 NDGRQVHGIT
-306 MSGVTGSTVKDCG
+306 MSGVTGSTIKDCG
-319 GAPIDVTFI
+319 ASAIDVTHI

-345 YNQLL
+345 YSSLL

-357 SLIEGRETDRRFNSI
+357 SLIEGRETDRRFNSV

-379 RKFVYQHGED
+379 RKFIYQHAED

-394 TSEFARK
+394 TSEFCK
-401 NEAIALPS
+401 KTEAFSLPS

-414 SKCVEFIGTDFK
+414 SKVMEFVGTDFK
-426 TVEAPGSSSK
+426 AVEVPGSSSK

-463 QHPKACLKIKNFTN
+463 QHPKACLKIQNFTV
-477 SEPA
+477 

>member
-1 MAINNVD
+1 MAINNID
-8 QLVLGK
+8 SLLLGK

-66 AAIGASGAFPAAQ
+66 AAIGSSGAFPAAQ
-79 RSAVEEKTA
+79 RSAVEEKIA

-143 VLGTVLSAASVAG
+143 VLGTVASVADAG
-156 SAPASPQADQSN
+156 VAQ
-168 KGKVEV
+168 GKVEV
-174 TLSAVAPRGHIGW
+174 TLSALAASRGHIGW

-192 LLVKA
+192 LLLNCDPDGTA
-197 SPAGSIQAN
+197 DMPATA
-206 VEMPTGVHTWKV
+206 VAWKV
-218 VSIERETNKLVLQ
+218 VSIDRPTNKVTLQ
-231 ALDSSGNPVSIA
+231 AINSVGAPVVLA
-243 DAAASLIEAADLL
+243 NVAAASIDASDLL
-256 YRGTVSA
+256 YRGTTSA
-263 SHTRVDLS
+263 FHSRVNLS
-271 AQGGAYAGD
+271 SAYTGD

-296 NDGRQVHGIS
+296 NDGRQVHGIT

-319 GAPIDVTFI
+319 GNPIDVTFI

-345 YNQLL
+345 YSQLL
-350 CAPEMLD
+350 SAPEMLD
-357 SLIEGRETDRRFNSI
+357 SLIEGRETDRRFNSV

-379 RKFVYQHGED
+379 RKFIYQHAED

-394 TSEFARK
+394 TSEFCRK
-401 NEAIALPS
+401 NEAYALPS

-414 SKCVEFIGTDFK
+414 SKCIEFIGTDFK
-426 TVEAPGSSSK
+426 AVETPGSSSK
-436 FHLRPTSGGGHE
+436 FHLRPHADGGHE

-463 QHPKACLKIKNFTN
+463 QHPKACLKIQNFTN

>member
-1 MAINNVD
+1 MPVSNVD
-8 QLVLGK
+8 DLLLGK

-66 AAIGASGAFPAAQ
+66 AATGVAGAFPKAQ

-88 IFKELNATIEIDYM
+88 KFKELNATIEIDYM

-143 VLGTVLSAASVAG
+143 VIGTASAAPVDAG
-156 SAPASPQADQSN
+156 LAQ
-168 KGKVEV
+168 GKVEL
-174 TLSAVAPRGHIGW
+174 TLSVLASSRGHIGW

-192 LLVKA
+192 LLLNCDPNGTVDM
-197 SPAGSIQAN
+197 PAGVVAWRVISINRPANKVTLQAIDTNGAPVLLAN
-206 VEMPTGVHTWKV
+206 V
-218 VSIERETNKLVLQ
+218 
-231 ALDSSGNPVSIA
+231 
-243 DAAASLIEAADLL
+243 AASSIDASDVL
-256 YRGTVSA
+256 YRGTTESA
-263 SHTRVDLS
+263 SSFTRVDLTS
-271 AQGGAYAGD
+271 FAGD
-280 YGTATEIIAGL
+280 YGTATEGIAGL
-291 GALVA
+291 GSLVA
-296 NDGRQVHGIS
+296 NDGRIIHQIV
-306 MSGVTGSTVKDCG
+306 MSGATGSTIKDCG
-319 GAPIDVTFI
+319 GSAIDVTFL
-328 QQALSQV
+328 QQGLSQV

-345 YNQLL
+345 YNSLL

-357 SLIEGRETDRRFNSI
+357 SLIEGRETDRRFNSV

-379 RKFVYQHGED
+379 RKFIYQHAED

-394 TSEFARK
+394 TSEFCK
-401 NEAIALPS
+401 KVEAYALPS

-414 SKCVEFIGTDFK
+414 SKCIEFIGTDFK
-426 TVEAPGSSSK
+426 AVEVPGSSSK
-436 FHLRPTSGGGHE
+436 FHLRPTGGGGHE

-463 QHPKACLKIKNFTN
+463 QHPKACLKITNFTN

>member
-79 RSAVEEKTA
+79 RSAVEEKVA

-143 VLGTVLSAASVAG
+143 VLGTISADALTDEGVAS
-156 SAPASPQADQSN
+156 
-168 KGKVEV
+168 GKVGV
-174 TLSAVAPRGHIGW
+174 TISAVAPRGHIGW

-197 SPAGSIQAN
+197 SDAGAITAGT
-206 VEMPTGVHTWKV
+206 EMPNGVAAWKV
-218 VSIERETNKLVLQ
+218 VSIDRENNKLVLQ
-231 ALDSSGNPVSIA
+231 ALSSAGAPVA
-243 DAAASLIEAADLL
+243 LANTAASLITATDLL
-256 YRGTVSA
+256 YRGTTAA

-271 AQGGAYAGD
+271 GAFAGD

-296 NDGRQVHGIS
+296 NDGRLIHGIQ

-345 YNQLL
+345 YNSLL

-357 SLIEGRETDRRFNSI
+357 SLIEGRETDRRFNSV
-372 EDATRGV
+372 EDAQRGV
-379 RKFVYQHGED
+379 RKFTYQHGD
-389 AVEFV
+389 DTVEFV

-426 TVEAPGSSSK
+426 AVEVPGSSSK

-448 KKLVSYMFGLGVLVN
+448 KKLVSYMFGLGVMVN
-463 QHPKACLKIKNFTN
+463 QHPKACLKIKNFSN

>member
-1 MAINNVD
+1 MPVSNVD
-8 QLVLGK
+8 NLLLGK

-66 AAIGASGAFPAAQ
+66 ATTGVAGAFPKAQ
-79 RSAVEEKTA
+79 RSAVEEKIA
-88 IFKELNATIEIDYM
+88 KFKELNATIEIDYM

-143 VLGTVLSAASVAG
+143 VIGTASAIPVDAGVA
-156 SAPASPQADQSN
+156 A
-168 KGKVEV
+168 GKVEL
-174 TLSAVAPRGHIGW
+174 TLSALASSRGHIGW

-192 LLVKA
+192 LLLNCDPDGTIDM
-197 SPAGSIQAN
+197 PATVVA
-206 VEMPTGVHTWKV
+206 WKV
-218 VSIERETNKLVLQ
+218 ISIDRPNNKVTLQ
-231 ALDSSGNPVSIA
+231 AIDTNGAPVA
-243 DAAASLIEAADLL
+243 LANAAASSIDVSDVL
-256 YRGTVSA
+256 YRGTTESA
-263 SHTRVDLS
+263 SNFTRVNLNS
-271 AQGGAYAGD
+271 FAGD
-280 YGTATEIIAGL
+280 YGTATEAIAGL
-291 GALVA
+291 GSLVS
-296 NDGRQVHGIS
+296 NDGRIIHEIV
-306 MSGVTGSTVKDCG
+306 MSGATGSTIKDCG
-319 GAPIDVTFI
+319 GSAIDVTFL
-328 QQALSQV
+328 QQGLSQV

-345 YNQLL
+345 YSSLL

-357 SLIEGRETDRRFNSI
+357 SLIEGRETDRRFNSV

-379 RKFVYQHGED
+379 RKFIYQHAED

-394 TSEFARK
+394 TSEFCK
-401 NEAIALPS
+401 KTEAYALPS

-426 TVEAPGSSSK
+426 AVEVPGSSSK

-463 QHPKACLKIKNFTN
+463 QHPKACLKITNFTV
-477 SEPA
+477 